1 MFDTFDYHLIVSH
14 IRVPVCLLNSML
26 CCVLC
31 YFIIFPVKENI
42 VTKTAIGKEC
52 LTALYLNCGGN
63 LTGKKIKIKIIST
76 WRRKRS
82 IRHPCY
88 NINLV

>member
-52 LTALYLNCGGN
+52 LTAFYIYCEGI
-63 LTGKKIKIKIIST
+63 LTEKIKITIIST
-76 WRRKRS
+76 WRKKKN

-88 NINLV
+88 DINLD